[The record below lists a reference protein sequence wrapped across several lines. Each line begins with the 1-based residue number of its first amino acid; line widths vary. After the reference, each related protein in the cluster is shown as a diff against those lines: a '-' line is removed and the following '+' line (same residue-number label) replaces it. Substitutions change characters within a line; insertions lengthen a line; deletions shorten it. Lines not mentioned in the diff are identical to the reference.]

1 MNNSTTPTAISACI
15 DEILNL
21 SDLSPPLNM
30 SCTEGTRVTRNAATA
45 NTISHI
51 MVINAI
57 KAARRKQ
64 PKLYTCMK

>member
-15 DEILNL
+15 DDIINL
-21 SDLSPPLNM
+21 SDLSPPLNN

-51 MVINAI
+51 IVINAI
-57 KAARRKQ
+57 KAASLKQ
-64 PKLYTCMK
+64 PEICTCMK